1 MKAYKVVE
9 TPQEEIIKELK
20 EKIEKLEERID
31 LLEIRYDRL
40 YADTTAV
47 F

>member
-1 MKAYKVVE
+1 MKAYKAVE
-9 TPQEEIIKELK
+9 IPQEEIIKELK
-20 EKIEKLEERID
+20 EKLEKLEERVD

-40 YADTTAV
+40 YVDTTAV